1 MAINHEIQLLPNWL
15 IDWPVCLKFDFR
27 PSCECQTKQL
37 LSVISEMENTDS
49 VESYESIINPY
60 QDQEVI
66 RHRKFVSHI
75 GIAFIDLKFVEKKF
89 MHPPR
94 TILRKINGQLNYG
107 TLNGIFG
114 PRNCGKTSLLKC
126 LSGRNNRGL
135 DAGTMLFFN
144 PDVSIKV
151 FFLENAIYNNIL
163 VSMTVKEVL
172 DYAFLFRHPWAS
184 REQRYSTVKE
194 VLTNLQLQ
202 ELADIRITEC
212 TAEERVKTQV
222 AMGLSSLD
230 KPNMLFM
237 EEPLTH
243 LDNVS
248 VENFVNL
255 MKQMSRVYSI
265 SVNLS
270 IGHMVDSDVL
280 SVFDKLYVLSRGGLC
295 IYEGSV
301 EHMSLFLRESGV
313 IIQSSIQTPI
323 ERLIKIASKPNE
335 LTVRVAN
342 RVFST
347 RHDILHSA
355 KKYGVLLEFGIQPH
369 LLPISLINIWHLFRR
384 SLVHKYR
391 YYWKSILFE
400 YWALIAAIVLLVLL
414 FDNGIGE
421 PDSCYDPIDTSG
433 NLGGINHD
441 RMIGKNISK
450 NRILAVKKPQ
460 SILYGRLILL
470 DRSSIS
476 NTTLDKFLR
485 NENVITIHGQHL
497 IEQNLKFLF
506 LTTVLMTLS
515 HFLVSVFALNEEII
529 VACNEH
535 RNGLININSFI
546 LAQTVAYMVMPTI
559 NTLTCSA
566 LAYYL
571 QYPNIDYGQPFHQ
584 DQWRFWL
591 YFLSQF
597 AGVACAQNLGLV
609 ISAISVSNAR
619 LANVITF
626 IAAIVLITFA
636 GYLIPVQNYDN
647 TWLRSLTEISFVK
660 QSYQLTL
667 VTWYGL
673 GRCGVANQT
682 RSFVLEQ
689 MNLAGEQFDGYERN
703 LLIISIHFTLFFF
716 LFWLIVTQS
725 VSFTVKAS
733 HINQQ
738 QTIDSDHDSNEDDPN
753 QMIEWDEEKFQ
764 KIL

>member
-1 MAINHEIQLLPNWL
+1 
-15 IDWPVCLKFDFR
+15 
-27 PSCECQTKQL
+27 
-37 LSVISEMENTDS
+37 
-49 VESYESIINPY
+49 
-60 QDQEVI
+60 
-66 RHRKFVSHI
+66 
-75 GIAFIDLKFVEKKF
+75 

-94 TILRKINGQLNYG
+94 TVLRKINGQLNYG

-114 PRNCGKTSLLKC
+114 PQNCGKTALLKC

-135 DAGTMLFFN
+135 DAGTMLFVN
-144 PDVSIKV
+144 PDISIHV
-151 FFLENAIYNNIL
+151 FFLENTIYNNIL
-163 VSMTVKEVL
+163 VSMTVQEVL
-172 DYAFLFRHPWAS
+172 DYAFLFRHPFAS
-184 REQRYSTVKE
+184 REQRQSIVKE
-194 VLTNLQLQ
+194 LLINLQLQ
-202 ELADIRITEC
+202 ELANMRMTDC
-212 TAEERVKTQV
+212 TVEERVKTQV

-237 EEPLTH
+237 EEPLSH

-255 MKQMSRVYSI
+255 MKQMSRVYSM

-270 IGHMVDSDVL
+270 IGQMIDSDVL
-280 SVFDKLYVLSRGGLC
+280 SIFDKLYVLSRGGLC

-313 IIQSSIQTPI
+313 IIQSGIQTPI
-323 ERLIKIASKPNE
+323 ERLIKIASKPTE
-335 LTVRVAN
+335 LTVRVAS

-347 RHDILHSA
+347 RNDILHLA
-355 KKYGVLLEFGIQPH
+355 EKYGVLLGVRIQPPVS
-369 LLPISLINIWHLFRR
+369 PISLINIWHLFQR

-400 YWALIAAIVLLVLL
+400 YWALVSAIVLLVFL
-414 FDNGIGE
+414 FDKGIGE
-421 PDSCYDPIDTSG
+421 PDSCYQPIDNGRLST
-433 NLGGINHD
+433 NPD
-441 RMIGKNISK
+441 RMLTKNVSNDRISYT
-450 NRILAVKKPQ
+450 KKPE
-460 SILYGRLILL
+460 SILYGRLVLL
-470 DRSSIS
+470 DGSLSTNS
-476 NTTLDKFLR
+476 TLDEYLR
-485 NENVITIHGQHL
+485 DKNVITIHGQHL

-546 LAQTVAYMVMPTI
+546 VAETVAYMVMPSI
-559 NTLTCSA
+559 NTITCSA

-571 QYPNIDYGQPFHQ
+571 QYPNVDYVLPFHQ
-584 DQWRFWL
+584 DHWRFWL

-609 ISAISVSNAR
+609 ISAISVSNER

-636 GYLIPVQNYDN
+636 GYLIPVQSYGN
-647 TWLRSLTEISFVK
+647 TWLRSLAEISFVK

-673 GRCGVANQT
+673 GRCTMANQT

-689 MNLAGEQFDGYERN
+689 MNLMEEEFDGYERN
-703 LLIISIHFTLFFF
+703 LLIISIQYTLFLF
-716 LFWLIVTQS
+716 LFWLIVTNS
-725 VSFTVKAS
+725 VSCSFKAS
-733 HINQQ
+733 HNYQ
-738 QTIDSDHDSNEDDPN
+738 QTDLIDQSEDDTN
-753 QMIEWDEEKFQ
+753 QMAEWDEEKFQ